1 MGCIHSLLIGTESLK
16 VPPAGCVYVY
26 GVLSRKMGFSQ
37 LSMTD
42 LQNSYAVILSVNK
55 FIAII
60 LCRLNCVK
68 LHYYVPCIYW
78 RYKAHWPGD
87 RAKRILEALSMRD
100 HQLEN
105 YILGSESQACH
116 L

>member
-1 MGCIHSLLIGTESLK
+1 MGCIHSLLIGTESLR

-60 LCRLNCVK
+60 LCRLNCVS
-68 LHYYVPCIYW
+68 YTTMYNVFT
-78 RYKAHWPGD
+78 
-87 RAKRILEALSMRD
+87 
-100 HQLEN
+100 
-105 YILGSESQACH
+105 GSTRLIGLVTELREFWKH
-116 L
+116 